1 MGKRAGAAC
10 QWRVCLTLL
19 QILILLHLKFQPEG
33 KLNMKKIII
42 ITGAS
47 SGFGALTARALAK
60 AGHAVYASMRETNGR
75 NAPQVEEGKK
85 FAKDNNVDLRT
96 IELDVASQES
106 ADAAIQKIVADNK
119 RLDVVIHNA
128 GHMVFGPAEAF
139 TPEQLAELYDVN
151 VLSTQRVN
159 RAVLPQLR
167 KQGEGL
173 VVWVSSSS
181 AAGGTPP
188 YLAPYFAAKASMD
201 ALAVV
206 YAREL
211 TRWGI
216 ETSIIVPGAFTG
228 GTNHFA
234 HAGAPADKARVAEYE
249 AGPYAGFADQVRK
262 GFASIVPADADVAT
276 VADAIVKTVDT
287 PFCKRP
293 FRVHIDPTQDG
304 AEVVN
309 AVSDRVRAELLR
321 RIGLDDLLKPRKL
334 PAIETRR
341 PTRLNEFSIKNIFCN
356 TEIHRSRSGRVSDRT
371 RSNYDNRYAA

>member
-1 MGKRAGAAC
+1 
-10 QWRVCLTLL
+10 
-19 QILILLHLKFQPEG
+19 
-33 KLNMKKIII
+33 MKKVIV

-60 AGHAVYASMRETNGR
+60 AGHVVFASMRETQGR
-75 NAPQVEEGKK
+75 NAPQVKAIGRYATE
-85 FAKDNNVDLRT
+85 NSVDLRP
-96 IELDVASQES
+96 IELDVSSQES
-106 ADAAIQKIVADNK
+106 CDAAMQEIILKNG
-119 RLDVVIHNA
+119 RLDVVVHNA

-159 RAVLPQLR
+159 RAALPQLR
-167 KQGEGL
+167 QQRKGL

-188 YLAPYFAAKASMD
+188 YLAPYFAAKAGMD

-211 TRWGI
+211 ARWGI

-234 HAGAPADKARVAEYE
+234 HAGSPDDKGRVSEYE
-249 AGPYAGFADQVRK
+249 AGPYAGFAKQVLD
-262 GFASIVPADADVAT
+262 GFASIVPADADVSA
-276 VADAIVKTVDT
+276 VADAIVRVVDA
-287 PFCKRP
+287 PFGKRP
-293 FRVHIDPTQDG
+293 FRVHVDPTQDG

-321 RIGLDDLLKPRKL
+321 RIGLGDLLTPREV
-334 PAIETRR
+334 AVQ
-341 PTRLNEFSIKNIFCN
+341 S
-356 TEIHRSRSGRVSDRT
+356 HSAD
-371 RSNYDNRYAA
+371 

>member
-1 MGKRAGAAC
+1 
-10 QWRVCLTLL
+10 
-19 QILILLHLKFQPEG
+19 
-33 KLNMKKIII
+33 MKQVIV

-60 AGHAVYASMRETNGR
+60 AGHIVYASMRDTTGR
-75 NAPQVEEGKK
+75 NASQVEAAAK
-85 FAKDNNVDLRT
+85 FAKENNVDLRT
-96 IELDVASQES
+96 IELDVASQAS
-106 ADAAIQKIVADNK
+106 ADAAIQRIVRDNGH
-119 RLDVVIHNA
+119 LDVVIHNA

-159 RAVLPQLR
+159 RAALPQLR
-167 KQGEGL
+167 KQKKGL

-181 AAGGTPP
+181 CAGGTPP
-188 YLAPYFAAKASMD
+188 YLAPYFAAKAGMD

-234 HAGAPADKARVAEYE
+234 HAGSPVDKVRVAEYE
-249 AGPYAGFADQVRK
+249 AGPYKGFADDVLK
-262 GFASIVPADADVAT
+262 GFSSIVPPDANVEG
-276 VADAIVKTVDT
+276 VADAIVKVVDA
-287 PFCKRP
+287 PFGKRP
-293 FRVHIDPTQDG
+293 FRVHYDPTQDG

-309 AVSDRVRAELLR
+309 MVLDRVRAELLR
-321 RIGLDDLLKPRKL
+321 RIGLTDVLTPRDLTGQSK
-334 PAIETRR
+334 
-341 PTRLNEFSIKNIFCN
+341 S
-356 TEIHRSRSGRVSDRT
+356 
-371 RSNYDNRYAA
+371 AA

>member
-1 MGKRAGAAC
+1 
-10 QWRVCLTLL
+10 
-19 QILILLHLKFQPEG
+19 
-33 KLNMKKIII
+33 MKKVIV

-47 SGFGALTARALAK
+47 SGFGALTARALAR
-60 AGHAVYASMRETNGR
+60 AGHTIYASMRETTGR
-75 NAPQVEEGKK
+75 NASQVEGAKK
-85 FAKDNNVDLRT
+85 FSEENGVDLRT

-106 ADAAIQKIVADNK
+106 VDAAIHQIVKDDG
-119 RLDVVIHNA
+119 RIDVLIHNA

-159 RAVLPQLR
+159 RAALPQLR
-167 KQGEGL
+167 KQKNGL

-188 YLAPYFAAKASMD
+188 YLAPYFAAKAGMD
-201 ALAVV
+201 ALAVI

-234 HAGAPADKARVAEYE
+234 HAGSPADTARAADYE
-249 AGPYAGFADQVRK
+249 AGPYKGFADEVLQ
-262 GFASIVPADADVAT
+262 GFSSIVPPDADVSA
-276 VADAIVKTVDT
+276 VAEAIVRVVDT
-287 PFCKRP
+287 PFGKRP
-293 FRVHIDPTQDG
+293 FRVHVDPTQDG

-309 AVSDRVRAELLR
+309 MVSDRVRAEMLR
-321 RIGLDDLLKPRKL
+321 RIGLGDLLTPRVLTTKSQ
-334 PAIETRR
+334 
-341 PTRLNEFSIKNIFCN
+341 N
-356 TEIHRSRSGRVSDRT
+356 
-371 RSNYDNRYAA
+371 AA